1 MNEQPTQSVKRS
13 GGGRPKGSKNKKSII
28 NQLQSVEFKLPSDYE
43 DVMNKIE
50 AKEKEV
56 FEILNKSDK
65 HSYIYY

>member
-1 MNEQPTQSVKRS
+1 MNEQPPTRVKRS

-28 NQLQSVEFKLPSDYE
+28 NQLQIVDVKLPDDYE
-43 DVMNKIE
+43 DVMNKLKT
-50 AKEKEV
+50 KEKEV